1 MQITSFR
8 RSITALGLS
17 LLAAAAAA
25 AASSA
30 WSAER
35 GPLRRAPSVQ
45 PAETEARVIVKFK
58 ADSSVARAFAVNPN
72 ATHPMQAQT
81 LSSRL
86 GLQLSDGHALGPRIQ
101 VLTAKGIGSR
111 ELAARL
117 SAQSDVEYA
126 EADERMRALAAPNDP
141 LYRAALS
148 TSPAAGQ
155 WYLQA
160 PNSTLV
166 SAVNAEAAWAIT
178 TGRSSVVVAVLDTGI
193 RPNHPDL
200 AGKLLPGYDF
210 ITNAL
215 NANDGDGR
223 DNDPS
228 DPGDWVEAADINVVP
243 GCTSTSDIGDSIWHG
258 TQTAGLIG
266 AATNN
271 GIGMASMGRDVK
283 ILPVRVLG
291 KCGGLSSDIQA
302 AMLWS
307 AGLTVS
313 GVPTNPNPAKVI
325 NLSLG
330 SASTTCSQSYQDAV
344 NAVVAVGVVV
354 VAAAGNEGLAVG
366 SPANCTG
373 VIGVA
378 GVRHSGTK
386 VGYSNLGSTV
396 SISAPAGN
404 CFNSAG
410 ACLYP
415 LLTTSNTGT
424 KGPVADNYTDGIND
438 LTLGTSFSAPLV
450 AGTAALMFSVNSGL
464 TPAQVL
470 SALKSTARAFPADQ
484 GGASV
489 RACTAPTPTA
499 QPECYCTTSTCGAG
513 LLDAGAAVAAVGS
526 LWATIAVAPAYPLA
540 GRSIV
545 LSGVASTATG
555 SAASPTYSWQIL
567 GGAAAFSGRV
577 DQPTANLVPSAP
589 GSVVAR
595 LAVTDSVGRSAVS
608 VATLSVSGA
617 PMANIVLTSSSPIVG
632 QTVALDGSSSEASPT
647 GSLII
652 SGYQWTITGGGG
664 NASFVGI
671 RDASTASILTSAAGN
686 VTVTLTVTD
695 SAGQQSTTSKL
706 IAVSAAAGTPVTPV
720 TPAPSSGG
728 GGGGGALNLEWL
740 LTLVAS
746 TLALHLA
753 SRRQRRQAARVR

>member
-1 MQITSFR
+1 MKIALLQ
-8 RSITALGLS
+8 RSITAAGLI

-25 AASSA
+25 PA

-35 GPLRRAPSVQ
+35 GLLRRAPSVQ

-58 ADSSVARAFAVNPN
+58 ADSGVARAFAANPN
-72 ATHPMQAQT
+72 AAHPMQAQA

-86 GLQLSDGHALGPRIQ
+86 GLQMSDGHALGARTQ

-126 EADERMRALAAPNDP
+126 EVDERVRAFAAPNDP
-141 LYRAALS
+141 LYASAA
-148 TSPAAGQ
+148 SPAAGQ
-155 WYLQA
+155 WYLRA

-166 SAVNAEAAWAIT
+166 SAVNAEAAWAIS
-178 TGRSSVVVAVLDTGI
+178 TGKSSVVVAVLDTGI
-193 RPNHPDL
+193 RPDHPDL

-215 NANDGDGR
+215 NANDGGGR
-223 DNDPS
+223 DGDPS
-228 DPGDWVEAADINVVP
+228 DPGDWVEASDVGVVP
-243 GCTSTSDIGDSIWHG
+243 GCANEDIGPSIWHG

-271 GIGMASMGRDVK
+271 GVGMASVGRDVM
-283 ILPVRVLG
+283 ILPLRVLG

-302 AMLWS
+302 AMLWA

-313 GVPTNPNPAKVI
+313 GVPANPNPAKVI

-344 NAVVAVGVVV
+344 NAVVAAGVVV

-366 SPANCTG
+366 SPANCSG

-386 VGYSNLGSTV
+386 VGYSNLGATV

-404 CFNSAG
+404 CVNSSG

-415 LLTTSNTGT
+415 LLTTSNTGSQ
-424 KGPVADNYTDGIND
+424 GPVANTYTDGINE

-450 AGTAALMFSVNSGL
+450 AGTAALMISANSAL

-470 SALKSTARAFPADQ
+470 SFLKSSARSFPST
-484 GGASV
+484 GAGTGV
-489 RACTAPTPTA
+489 QACTAPTATA
-499 QPECYCTTSTCGAG
+499 QNECYCTTTTCGAG
-513 LLDAGAAVAAVGS
+513 MLDAGAAVAAVAVVTANISVASNTVTVGDAVTLDGS
-526 LWATIAVAPAYPLA
+526 QSRASGSATIATYLWAVT
-540 GRSIV
+540 S
-545 LSGVASTATG
+545 G
-555 SAASPTYSWQIL
+555 SATFTSATNASSATLTAS
-567 GGAAAFSGRV
+567 AA
-577 DQPTANLVPSAP
+577 
-589 GSVVAR
+589 GSVV
-595 LAVTDSVGRSAVS
+595 VS
-608 VATLSVSGA
+608 
-617 PMANIVLTSSSPIVG
+617 
-632 QTVALDGSSSEASPT
+632 
-647 GSLII
+647 
-652 SGYQWTITGGGG
+652 
-664 NASFVGI
+664 
-671 RDASTASILTSAAGN
+671 
-686 VTVTLTVTD
+686 LTVTD
-695 SAGQQSTTSKL
+695 SAGRQASTSTTL
-706 IAVSAAAGTPVTPV
+706 TVNAAPGTPV

-728 GGGGGALNLEWL
+728 GGGGALNLEWL
-740 LTLVAS
+740 WTLVAS

-753 SRRQRRQAARVR
+753 SRRQRRAAKIRR

>member
-1 MQITSFR
+1 MKIPSFR
-8 RSITALGLS
+8 RSAACLGLV
-17 LLAAAAAA
+17 LLAELAVAP
-25 AASSA
+25 A

-35 GPLRRAPSVQ
+35 GPLRRAPGVQ
-45 PAETEARVIVKFK
+45 PVETEARVIVKFK
-58 ADSSVARAFAVNPN
+58 ADSSMMRALAVSATAAR
-72 ATHPMQAQT
+72 PMQAQA

-86 GLQLSDGHALGPRIQ
+86 GLEMSDGHALGPRTQ

-126 EADERMRALAAPNDP
+126 EVDERMRAYAAPNDP
-141 LYRAALS
+141 RYL
-148 TSPAAGQ
+148 TSPSPVAGQ
-155 WYLQA
+155 WYLRA
-160 PNSTLV
+160 PNATLV
-166 SAVNAEAAWAIT
+166 SAVNAEAAWDIS
-178 TGRSSVVVAVLDTGI
+178 TGRSAVVVAVLDTGV
-193 RPNHPDL
+193 RRDHPDL
-200 AGKLLPGYDF
+200 AGKLLDGYDF

-215 NANDGDGR
+215 NANDGGGR
-223 DNDPS
+223 DSDPS
-228 DPGDWVEAADINVVP
+228 DPGDWVEAADVGVVP
-243 GCTSTSDIGDSIWHG
+243 GCANEDIGPSIWHG

-271 GIGMASMGRDVK
+271 GEGMAGIGRDVK

-307 AGLTVS
+307 AGLAVS
-313 GVPTNPNPAKVI
+313 GVPANPSPAKVI

-344 NAVVAVGVVV
+344 NAVIQAGVVV

-378 GVRHSGTK
+378 GLRHSGTK
-386 VGYSNLGSTV
+386 VGYSNLGDKA

-404 CFNSAG
+404 CFNGVG

-415 LLTTSNTGT
+415 LLTTTNSGT
-424 KGPVADNYTDGIND
+424 QGPVANTYTDGIDD

-450 AGTAALMFSVNSGL
+450 SGTAALMISANPAL

-470 SALKSTARAFPADQ
+470 AALKTTARTFPATGAAAGVQACTTPTSTAQD
-484 GGASV
+484 S
-489 RACTAPTPTA
+489 
-499 QPECYCTTSTCGAG
+499 ECYCTTSTCGAG
-513 LLDAGAAVAAVGS
+513 MLDAGAAVAAV
-526 LWATIAVAPAYPLA
+526 AVVTANIAVASSAVVA
-540 GRSIV
+540 GDA
-545 LSGVASTATG
+545 VALNGAQSRASG
-555 SAASPTYSWQIL
+555 SASITTYLWAITS
-567 GGAAAFSGRV
+567 GAATF
-577 DQPTANLVPSAP
+577 TSATNA
-589 GSVVAR
+589 S
-595 LAVTDSVGRSAVS
+595 S
-608 VATLSVSGA
+608 ATL
-617 PMANIVLTSSSPIVG
+617 
-632 QTVALDGSSSEASPT
+632 
-647 GSLII
+647 
-652 SGYQWTITGGGG
+652 
-664 NASFVGI
+664 
-671 RDASTASILTSAAGN
+671 TASAAGN
-686 VTVTLTVTD
+686 VVVSLTVTD
-695 SAGQQSTTSKL
+695 SAGRQASTSTTL
-706 IAVSAAAGTPVTPV
+706 TVSAAPGTPV

-753 SRRQRRQAARVR
+753 SRRQRRAARVR

>member
-1 MQITSFR
+1 MKITSFR

-17 LLAAAAAA
+17 LLAAAAATPA
-25 AASSA
+25 R
-30 WSAER
+30 SAER

-45 PAETEARVIVKFK
+45 PVETEARVIVKFK
-58 ADSSVARAFAVNPN
+58 ADSSVARAFAANPN
-72 ATHPMQAQT
+72 AAHPMQAQT

-86 GLQLSDGHALGPRIQ
+86 GLQLNDGHALGARTQ

-126 EADERMRALAAPNDP
+126 EVDERMRAYAAPNDP
-141 LYRAALS
+141 LYRAALT
-148 TSPAAGQ
+148 TSPTSGQ

-178 TGRSSVVVAVLDTGI
+178 TGKSSVVVAVLDTGV
-193 RPNHPDL
+193 RKDHPDL
-200 AGKLLPGYDF
+200 TSKLLPGYDF
-210 ITNAL
+210 ISLVTT
-215 NANDGDGR
+215 ANDGDGR
-223 DNDPS
+223 DSDPS
-228 DPGDWVEAADINVVP
+228 DPGDWVEQADVGVG
-243 GCTSTSDIGDSIWHG
+243 GCTADDVGPSSWHG

-271 GIGMASMGRDVK
+271 GIGMSSMGRDVM
-283 ILPVRVLG
+283 ILPLRVLG

-302 AMLWS
+302 AMLWA
-307 AGLTVS
+307 AGLPVA
-313 GVPTNPNPAKVI
+313 GVPTNANPAKVI

-330 SASTTCSQSYQDAV
+330 SATTSCSQSYKDAV
-344 NAVVAVGVVV
+344 NAVLAAGVVV

-366 SPANCTG
+366 SPANCAG

-404 CFNSAG
+404 CVNSGG

-415 LLTTSNTGT
+415 LLTTSNTGN
-424 KGPVADNYTDGIND
+424 KGPEANTYTDGVTE

-450 AGTAALMFSVNSGL
+450 TGTAALMLSVNSAL

-484 GGASV
+484 AGASV

-513 LLDAGAAVAAVGS
+513 LLDAGAAVAAVGK
-526 LWATIAVAPAYPLA
+526 LWATISVAPAYPLA
-540 GRSIV
+540 GRSVV
-545 LSGVASTATG
+545 LSGSASTATG
-555 SAASPTYSWQIL
+555 SAAGATYSWQIL
-567 GGAAAFSGRV
+567 SGAAAFSGSV
-577 DQPTANLVPSAP
+577 DQPTANLVPSAA

-595 LAVTDSVGRSAVS
+595 LTVTDAVGRSAAS
-608 VATLSVSGA
+608 GTTLSVSGA
-617 PMANIVLTSSSPIVG
+617 PVADIVLTSSSPSVG
-632 QTVALDGSSSEASPT
+632 QTVGLDGSSSETSST
-647 GSLII
+647 GSLTI
-652 SGYQWTITGGGG
+652 SSYQWTITGGGG
-664 NASFVGI
+664 NASFVGT
-671 RDASTASILTSAAGN
+671 RDAATASILTSAAGN
-686 VTVTLTVTD
+686 VTVTLTATD

-706 IAVSAAAGTPVTPV
+706 ITVSAAAGTPVNPTP
-720 TPAPSSGG
+720 TPSSS
-728 GGGGGALNLEWL
+728 GGGGALNLEWL
-740 LTLVAS
+740 LTLIVS

-753 SRRQRRQAARVR
+753 SRRQRRAVKAQR

>member
-1 MQITSFR
+1 MKIASFQH
-8 RSITALGLS
+8 SVVAIGLS
-17 LLAAAAAA
+17 LLAAAAATP
-25 AASSA
+25 AS
-30 WSAER
+30 SAER
-35 GPLRRAPSVQ
+35 GPLRRAPSTQ

-58 ADSSVARAFAVNPN
+58 ADSSVARALAANPN
-72 ATHPMQAQT
+72 AAHPMQAQT

-86 GLQLSDGHALGPRIQ
+86 GLQLSDGHALGARTQ

-126 EADERMRALAAPNDP
+126 EVDERMRAFAAPNDP
-141 LYRAALS
+141 LYLS
-148 TSPAAGQ
+148 APSPAAGQ
-155 WYLQA
+155 WYLRA
-160 PNSTLV
+160 PNATLV

-178 TGRSSVVVAVLDTGI
+178 TGKSSVVVAVLDTGI
-193 RPNHPDL
+193 RPGHPDL

-215 NANDGDGR
+215 NANDGGGR

-271 GIGMASMGRDVK
+271 RVGMAGVGRDVL

-307 AGLTVS
+307 AGLAVS

-325 NLSLG
+325 NMSLG

-344 NAVVAVGVVV
+344 NAVIAAGVVV

-378 GVRHSGTK
+378 GVRHTGTK
-386 VGYSNLGSTV
+386 VGYSNLGSKA

-404 CFNSAG
+404 CFNNAG

-424 KGPVADNYTDGIND
+424 KGPIADTYTDGVND
-438 LTLGTSFSAPLV
+438 LTLGTSFSSPLV
-450 AGTAALMFSVNSGL
+450 AGTAALMLSANPSL

-470 SALKSTARAFPADQ
+470 TALKNTARTFPAT
-484 GGASV
+484 GAGV
-489 RACTAPTPTA
+489 GVQACTAPTTTA
-499 QPECYCTTSTCGAG
+499 QDAECYCTTSTCGAG
-513 LLDAGAAVAAVGS
+513 MLDAGAAVASVAVVT
-526 LWATIAVAPAYPLA
+526 ANI
-540 GRSIV
+540 
-545 LSGVASTATG
+545 GVASTTVVVGNAVALDGTQSKASG
-555 SAASPTYSWQIL
+555 SASIATYLWAITSGSATFTSATNASSATLSTS
-567 GGAAAFSGRV
+567 AA
-577 DQPTANLVPSAP
+577 
-589 GSVVAR
+589 GSVVVS
-595 LAVTDSVGRSAVS
+595 LAVTDSNGR
-608 VATLSVSGA
+608 
-617 PMANIVLTSSSPIVG
+617 
-632 QTVALDGSSSEASPT
+632 Q
-647 GSLII
+647 
-652 SGYQWTITGGGG
+652 
-664 NASFVGI
+664 
-671 RDASTASILTSAAGN
+671 ASTST
-686 VTVTLTVTD
+686 TLTVN
-695 SAGQQSTTSKL
+695 
-706 IAVSAAAGTPVTPV
+706 AAPGTPPA
-720 TPAPSSGG
+720 PAPSSDG

-753 SRRQRRQAARVR
+753 SQRQRRAVRAQR